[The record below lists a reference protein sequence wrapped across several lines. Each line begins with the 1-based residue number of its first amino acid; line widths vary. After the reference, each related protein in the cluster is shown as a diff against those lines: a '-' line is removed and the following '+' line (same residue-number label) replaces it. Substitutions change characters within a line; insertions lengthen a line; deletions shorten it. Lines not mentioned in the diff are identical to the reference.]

1 MFKIK
6 EVAARVADSRG
17 AKWVSG
23 AAAGGL
29 ATVSHAQVA
38 APDVSEVV
46 TYIQSLWGPIAL
58 VGGALLTIHFGIK
71 GYKMLRRV

>member
-1 MFKIK
+1 MLKIE
-6 EVAARVADSRG
+6 EVARVAQSRG

-38 APDVSEVV
+38 APDVSDIVA
-46 TYIQSLWGPIAL
+46 YITSLWAPIAL
-58 VGGALLTIHFGIK
+58 VAGALLTIHFGIK

>member
-1 MFKIK
+1 MNKMK
-6 EVAARVADSRG
+6 QYAGRLAQSRG
-17 AKWVSG
+17 AKFVAG
-23 AAAGGL
+23 VVIGGL
-29 ATVSHAQVA
+29 AAVSHAQVA

-46 TYIQSLWGPIAL
+46 SYIQSLWGPIAL